1 MKFILFLFLFSYCG
15 VFLAQTSTFNQDTT
29 LVLSRSE
36 SKLREISSFLKEHP
50 SFNQSLVILIDFKI
64 FSGSNRLFV
73 YDMDSGELLKSAL
86 VAHGIGSETENPDSL
101 TFSNIPD
108 SYMSS
113 LGKYKIG
120 NSYVGS
126 FGKSYKLHGLES
138 TNSKAYER
146 LIVLHKLDGF
156 PEFEQNE
163 PIPNSLGCPMV
174 SESTFDYLDYIIQAS
189 RKPIIMEIY
198 Y

>member
-1 MKFILFLFLFSYCG
+1 
-15 VFLAQTSTFNQDTT
+15 
-29 LVLSRSE
+29 
-36 SKLREISSFLKEHP
+36 
-50 SFNQSLVILIDFKI
+50 
-64 FSGSNRLFV
+64 
-73 YDMDSGELLKSAL
+73 LLKSAL

-101 TFSNIPD
+101 IFSNIPD

-120 NSYVGS
+120 KSYVGS

-146 LIVLHKLDGF
+146 FIVLHKLDDF

-163 PIPNSLGCPMV
+163 TIPTSLGCPMV
-174 SESTFDYLDYIIQAS
+174 SEFTFDYLDSIILAS
-189 RKPIIMEIY
+189 SKPIIMEIY